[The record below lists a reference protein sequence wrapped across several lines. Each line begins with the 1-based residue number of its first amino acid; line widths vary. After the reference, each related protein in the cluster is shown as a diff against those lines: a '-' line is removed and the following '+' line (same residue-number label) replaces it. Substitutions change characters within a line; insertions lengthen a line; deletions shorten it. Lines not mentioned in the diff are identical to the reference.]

1 MCGGILMTGNIEYDS
16 RRIFRHACAFADC
29 AFFCE
34 REPNSIIIPT
44 QWYTTPDI
52 VNSAFA
58 CEVFIKSLL
67 IYQGMT
73 IDEIKGH
80 KLSLLWEL
88 LKQKDEKITVKIKEA
103 VKELFETDEENFYSM
118 LENISDSFEY
128 WRYIYEKHGGKIHI
142 NFLRVFREA
151 LRNACCEKF
160 YNQTWNEYVADKK
173 RQNDIKTEEYK
184 E

>member
-1 MCGGILMTGNIEYDS
+1 MTGDIAYDS

-29 AFFCE
+29 ASFCE
-34 REPNSIIIPT
+34 KEPNSLIIPT

-67 IYQGMT
+67 IYHGMT

-88 LKQKDEKITVKIKEA
+88 LKQKDEEITIRIKET
-103 VKELFETDEENFYSM
+103 VIEIFNSDEEKFYSM
-118 LENISDSFEY
+118 LENISNAFEY

-142 NFLRVFREA
+142 NFLRIFRET
-151 LRNACCEKF
+151 LRNACCKQI
-160 YNQTWNEYVADKK
+160 YNQTWDEYVSDKK
-173 RQNDIKTEEYK
+173 RQNAIKIEED
-184 E
+184 EE